1 MAGSLD
7 EGAPTPGPVPGLL
20 GVVQLQSLL
29 RIIDIGVADTV
40 AVLR

>member
-1 MAGSLD
+1 MAGSLY
-7 EGAPTPGPVPGLL
+7 EGAPAPGPVPSLL
-20 GVVQLQSLL
+20 GAVQLESLL